1 VPTVAACLFT
11 STASKTGK
19 LAVAGASTDLVPACL
34 FFNDIMT
41 MCCSAS
47 AYAACLQIIIYG
59 IDSVLIA
66 EESLPFDQQ
75 FFSLLSQELKPGGAK
90 VPAALIVDAVEAGD
104 IAQVAAVFDQAVA
117 AGEVQQL
124 VEILAE
130 VRTTII
136 ASCQEL
142 SFISHVPDC

>member
-1 VPTVAACLFT
+1 
-11 STASKTGK
+11 
-19 LAVAGASTDLVPACL
+19 
-34 FFNDIMT
+34 M
-41 MCCSAS
+41 
-47 AYAACLQIIIYG
+47 YG

-75 FFSLLSQELKPGGAK
+75 FFSLLSQELMPGGAR
-90 VPAALIVDAVEAGD
+90 VPAALIVDAVDAGD

-130 VRTTII
+130 VR
-136 ASCQEL
+136 L
-142 SFISHVPDC
+142 SNPRLLVAAAVPAEACFGQLPCLIYHVPDC